1 MFIFNNE
8 GYLSIRT
15 TQCRF
20 FENRLIGEGC
30 TSGVSFPDL
39 QKIAAAYGIPFYCV
53 HNNDELEPA
62 LEKVIHSE
70 GPAICEI
77 MTPCDQEIIPTVSSQ
92 KMEDGSMVSKPL
104 EDMYPFLNRKEFL
117 SNMIIKPLDN

>member
-1 MFIFNNE
+1 
-8 GYLSIRT
+8 
-15 TQCRF
+15 
-20 FENRLIGEGC
+20 
-30 TSGVSFPDL
+30 
-39 QKIAAAYGIPFYCV
+39 
-53 HNNDELEPA
+53 
-62 LEKVIHSE
+62 
-70 GPAICEI
+70 